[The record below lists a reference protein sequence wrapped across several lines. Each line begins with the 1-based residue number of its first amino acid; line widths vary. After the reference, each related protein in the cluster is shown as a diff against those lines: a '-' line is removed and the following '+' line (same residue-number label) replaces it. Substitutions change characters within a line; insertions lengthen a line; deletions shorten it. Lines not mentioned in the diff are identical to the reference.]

1 MSEPDE
7 VRYFPRKE
15 IRLSLHDLIPGDRL
29 RSGHVDP
36 HARRLVDAIN
46 VSGMGVQT
54 YASCSGHYHKPST
67 PYIAFSCQGWDF
79 LRFLLPAV
87 TGLNAATRGQARLHL
102 TEQRGD
108 LIKGSIRLSVHLSVL
123 PEGVDWSPIVVGR
136 VNPPRRLVLLWW
148 RELDELAAMI
158 EEQRTEPGL
167 EILEAF
173 EVERTK
179 GNHRRLPRWAK
190 PFELG

>member
-1 MSEPDE
+1 MSEPGG

-15 IRLSLHDLIPGDRL
+15 IRLSLYDLIPGDRL
-29 RSGHVDP
+29 PTGRVDR

-46 VSGMGVQT
+46 ASGLGVQT

-79 LRFLLPAV
+79 PRFLLPV
-87 TGLNAATRGQARLHL
+87 LTGLNSATRGQARLQL
-102 TEQRGD
+102 AEQRGD
-108 LIKGSIRLSVHLSVL
+108 VIKASIRLSLHLSVF
-123 PEGVDWSPIVVGR
+123 PEGVDWSPIIVGR
-136 VNPPRRLVLLWW
+136 VSPPKRLVLLWW

-158 EEQRTEPGL
+158 EERRTQPSI

-173 EVERTK
+173 DTERVK
-179 GNHRRLPRWAK
+179 VSRRRPR
-190 PFELG
+190 